1 MAVTIK
7 DIARICGVGVSTVSR
22 AINNDPTIN
31 VKTRDRVLKVV
42 KEYNYIPNNS
52 ARNLKMIESNT
63 VALLV
68 MGIENIFFT
77 SMFGSFQEQLEKN
90 GYDFLLHAVSENQD
104 AVDVAVELTMEKRL
118 KGIIFLG
125 GQMDHCKEKLEKLNV
140 PYVLCTV
147 AREGEK
153 FHADLPTVSIDD
165 KVESQRAVEY
175 LISKGHKRIAVIT
188 GNKNDFAVGGRRLS
202 GYRHAL
208 EGANIPLDESLII
221 HQKEEIPG
229 YSPANGYAVTKE
241 LLASHTEFTALY
253 CTSDLVA
260 FGAYKAIYEAGF
272 KIPEDISVMGFDG
285 ISLGE
290 YMEPGLSTMVQP
302 KQDLITAS
310 VKKLVKRISGE
321 DVTQDI
327 FEAKLL
333 ERASV
338 RSLR

>member
-1 MAVTIK
+1 MADLYPDLPKANAMIY
-7 DIARICGVGVSTVSR
+7 DDLMYRHW
-22 AINNDPTIN
+22 
-31 VKTRDRVLKVV
+31 
-42 KEYNYIPNNS
+42 NYW
-52 ARNLKMIESNT
+52 ADGTYRHLF
-63 VALLV
+63 VADYP
-68 MGIENIFFT
+68 
-77 SMFGSFQEQLEKN
+77 K
-90 GYDFLLHAVSENQD
+90 
-104 AVDVAVELTMEKRL
+104 MEKTTDL
-118 KGIIFLG
+118 L
-125 GQMDHCKEKLEKLNV
+125 
-140 PYVLCTV
+140 
-147 AREGEK
+147 EGEK

-208 EGANIPLDESLII
+208 EDANIPLDESLII

-338 RSLR
+338 RPLR